1 MSARLPLRAGMN
13 VHAEGGGV
21 GRRVFWGCRL
31 LWGVIGAVTNAVYL
45 GVAAATAP
53 WWARKARGGWG
64 ERFGKIEPL
73 PPKAEDGRPRV
84 VLHTVSV
91 GETNAVRALV
101 PLLTPH
107 ARVIVTATTDTGLAR
122 ARELYGATCDVRR
135 YPLDATFSVR
145 RFLDAVRP
153 DVVGLA
159 ELELWPNFVAA
170 CRKRGVPVAVINGRI
185 SERSFAGYR
194 KLRPVL
200 RGAFGSLAAVGA
212 QDEAYARRFVAMGVP
227 EDRVEVAGSLKWD
240 SAPDPP
246 AEGVSARAKELA
258 AAMGI
263 NRERSVLVAGSTGPG
278 EEAMLHAA
286 CPAGVQLVCAP
297 RKPERFDEA
306 ALAMPG
312 CVRRSAGVAGGVE
325 RYLLDT
331 LGELGAAYELA
342 DVVVVGRSFGPVDG
356 PVQGSDPMEP
366 AALGKPV
373 VTGPAH
379 ANFATVVRTLADA
392 GALRVVEGGALG
404 GVIEG
409 LFGDAG
415 ARAAMSVAARRCVE
429 AQRGASVRQAAML
442 LGLAGVEAAGS
453 AGD

>member
-1 MSARLPLRAGMN
+1 M
-13 VHAEGGGV
+13 
-21 GRRVFWGCRL
+21 
-31 LWGVIGAVTNAVYL
+31 IGAVTNAVYL

-64 ERFGKIEPL
+64 ERFGRIEPL
-73 PPKAEDGRPRV
+73 PGKDEDGRPRV
-84 VLHTVSV
+84 MLHTVSV

-101 PLLTPH
+101 PLLTPR

-135 YPLDATFSVR
+135 YPLDATFAVR

-185 SERSFAGYR
+185 SERSFSGYR

-200 RGAFGSLAAVGA
+200 KGAFGSLAAVGA
-212 QDEAYARRFVAMGVP
+212 QDETYARRFVAMGVP
-227 EDRVEVAGSLKWD
+227 AERVRVTGSLKWD
-240 SAPDPP
+240 SAPDPYP
-246 AEGVSARAKELA
+246 GDVSDRAAGLA

-263 NRERSVLVAGSTGPG
+263 DRSRPVLVAGSTGPG
-278 EEAMLHAA
+278 EEALLDAA
-286 CPAGVQLVCAP
+286 CPDGVQLVCAP

-306 ALAMPG
+306 AAALPG
-312 CVRRSAGVAGGVE
+312 CVRRSAGVASGGD
-325 RYLLDT
+325 RFLLDT

-366 AALGKPV
+366 AALGRPV

-379 ANFATVVRTLADA
+379 ANFATVVGVLGAA
-392 GALRVVEGGALG
+392 GALRVVDAAGLR
-404 GVIEG
+404 GVIED
-409 LFGDAG
+409 LFGDG
-415 ARAAMSVAARRCVE
+415 GVRDSMSAAALQCVAE
-429 AQRGASVRQAAML
+429 QRGASERQASML
-442 LGLAGVEAAGS
+442 LELAGVALG
-453 AGD
+453 

>member
-1 MSARLPLRAGMN
+1 M
-13 VHAEGGGV
+13 
-21 GRRVFWGCRL
+21 
-31 LWGVIGAVTNAVYL
+31 IGAVTNAVYL
-45 GVAAATAP
+45 GVAVATAP

-73 PPKAEDGRPRV
+73 PPKAEDGRARIM
-84 VLHTVSV
+84 LHTVSV

-122 ARELYGATCDVRR
+122 ARELYGETCDVRR

-170 CRKRGVPVAVINGRI
+170 CRRRDVPVAVINGRI

-246 AEGVSARAKELA
+246 AKGVSDRAAALA
-258 AAMGI
+258 EAMGI
-263 NRERSVLVAGSTGPG
+263 ERDRPVLVAGSTGPG
-278 EEAMLHAA
+278 EEALLHSA
-286 CPAGVQLVCAP
+286 CPSGVQLVCAP
-297 RKPERFDEA
+297 RKPERFEEA
-306 ALAMPG
+306 ARAMPG
-312 CVRRSAGVAGGVE
+312 CVRRSAGVVGRGN
-325 RYLLDT
+325 RFLLDT
-331 LGELGAAYELA
+331 LGELGAAYQLA

-379 ANFATVVRTLADA
+379 ANFATVAALLEGA
-392 GALRVVEGGALG
+392 GALRVVGSDGLAAA
-404 GVIEG
+404 IEG
-409 LFGDAG
+409 LFGDSTT
-415 ARAAMSVAARRCVE
+415 RETMSVAARRCVV
-429 AQRGASVRQAAML
+429 AQRGASARQAEML
-442 LGLAGVEAAGS
+442 LGLIGMRPEG
-453 AGD
+453 